1 MIRALLERGWS
12 FTQSPPNGHYSAVG
26 LSCRPPRLLQ
36 TRFMKALAWTLFLV
50 ANAASFAENT
60 NTDQNAIERL
70 ISDYATMING
80 ADTTA
85 AERIF
90 DPNVTFIHPR
100 GEERRRDQLIANFVQ
115 GLMAATFSER
125 TLIPNS
131 VSAHVS
137 GDSAWAEFS
146 WDFNAKVRKDGS
158 AFRSKGRETQVFRRD
173 SGQWRIVHVHYS
185 GEPVSGNLRGF

>member
-1 MIRALLERGWS
+1 
-12 FTQSPPNGHYSAVG
+12 
-26 LSCRPPRLLQ
+26 
-36 TRFMKALAWTLFLV
+36 MKVLACTLILV

-60 NTDQNAIERL
+60 NTDQDAIERL

-80 ADTTA
+80 ADTTS

-100 GEERRRDQLIANFVQ
+100 GEERGRAQLIANFVQ
-115 GLMAATFSER
+115 GLMGATFSER
-125 TLIPNS
+125 ILTPSS
-131 VSAHVS
+131 VSAHAN

-146 WDFNAKVRKDGS
+146 WDFSAKVRKDGS
-158 AFRSKGRETQVFRRD
+158 PFHSKGRETQVFRRE

-185 GEPVSGNLRGF
+185 GEPVNGNLRGF